1 MSEPEA
7 ELEMYLVKIQD
18 VFRWFTVTSMGKVIA
33 SHTSLGNEVASKN
46 IPVNLCDDSL
56 PELSTQK
63 SKARFL
69 SWDVCAPQ
77 TTVP

>member
-1 MSEPEA
+1 
-7 ELEMYLVKIQD
+7 
-18 VFRWFTVTSMGKVIA
+18 MGKVIA